1 MKLSPLQYGVLAL
14 VMFSASMIGGTT
26 GCMSPATVAPAG
38 TVVYVRGELDA
49 TLGNRLEAVDK
60 ATNTAL
66 TDLRFVRT
74 SEKKDALVSLYE
86 VRTAEDKKVSVKVY
100 RITDTLTK
108 VRIRVE
114 IFGSETLS
122 RTILEKIQAEL

>member
-1 MKLSPLQYGVLAL
+1 MLASTL
-14 VMFSASMIGGTT
+14 IGGAT
-26 GCMSPATVAPAG
+26 GCMSGGASTLAAPG
-38 TVVYVRGELDA
+38 TVIYARGELDA

-66 TDLRFVRT
+66 TDLRFMKL

-86 VRTAEDKKVSVKVY
+86 VRTAEDKKISVKVY

-108 VRIRVE
+108 VRIRVDH
-114 IFGSETLS
+114 FGDQALS